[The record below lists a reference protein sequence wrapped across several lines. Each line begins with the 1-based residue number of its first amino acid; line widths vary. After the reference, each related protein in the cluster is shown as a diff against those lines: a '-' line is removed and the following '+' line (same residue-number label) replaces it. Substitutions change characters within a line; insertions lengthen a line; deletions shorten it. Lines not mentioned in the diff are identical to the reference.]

1 MLDAV
6 RDSVRLAA
14 LGSTSLGVWRRR
26 DALRILT
33 RDELAF
39 DLAQG
44 SVQSPLPG
52 VCMDG
57 GYVPSAEQ
65 WLAIATLSSSQELVR
80 ELADEEPAAC
90 LHAVGCGRT
99 AARVHGMPLIDDEDP
114 ATRALDRHQHDVAVF
129 RHLGDVRSKRREG
142 HPLDTLHRHQLALDR
157 SDVVQHVSGLWLT
170 SEVRT
175 LFDLT
180 SLVSFEA
187 LVCAIDWTLHQGRLR
202 RQELLDFAA
211 VHTGWRS
218 IPAFR
223 RAVDLADGRAESPH
237 ETLTRLL
244 LKPGWPQLTP
254 QVRIVDDLGY
264 PVARFDH
271 ADEDL
276 RLAVESDGRRGHAGD
291 EMKAKDNRRDRT
303 VQLRHGY
310 HTERVTWFEVRRLPA
325 QTRARIFA
333 VRDALRARRPAA

>member
-1 MLDAV
+1 M
-6 RDSVRLAA
+6 RDTDRLAA
-14 LGSTSLGVWRRR
+14 LGATSLGVWRRR
-26 DALRILT
+26 DALQILT

-39 DLAQG
+39 DLREG
-44 SVQSPLPG
+44 TVRSPLPG

-57 GYVPSAEQ
+57 GFAPSAEQ
-65 WLAIATLSSSQELVR
+65 WLAIVTLASSRELVR
-80 ELADEEPAAC
+80 ELADDEPAAR
-90 LHAVGCGRT
+90 LEAVGCGRT

-114 ATRALDRHQHDVAVF
+114 ATRAADKHHHDVAVF
-129 RHLGDVRSKRREG
+129 RHLGDVRSARRDG
-142 HPLDTLHRHQLALDR
+142 QPSDTLHRHQLTLGR
-157 SDVVQHVSGLWLT
+157 SDVAPHESGLWLT

-175 LFDLT
+175 LYDLT

-187 LVCAIDWTLHQGRLR
+187 LVCAIDWTLHHGRVR
-202 RQELLDFAA
+202 SQDLLDFAGA
-211 VHTGWRS
+211 HTGWRS
-218 IPAFR
+218 TPAFR

-244 LKPGWPQLTP
+244 LKPGWPELTP
-254 QVRIVDDLGY
+254 QVRIDDGLGY

-271 ADEDL
+271 ADEAL
-276 RLAVESDGRRGHAGD
+276 RLAIESDGKRGHAG
-291 EMKAKDNRRDRT
+291 EGMKAKDNRRDRT
-303 VQLRHGY
+303 VKLQHGY